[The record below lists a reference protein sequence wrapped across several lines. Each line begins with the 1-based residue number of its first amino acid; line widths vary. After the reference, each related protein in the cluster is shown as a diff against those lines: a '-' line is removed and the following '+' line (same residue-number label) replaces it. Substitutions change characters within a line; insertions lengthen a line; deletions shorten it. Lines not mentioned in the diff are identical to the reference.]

1 MIGDE
6 FVDRPPVLV
15 VASPA
20 AGADRRHLGVLLER
34 GKGHVPGFARLLIHG
49 SRIAA
54 NLGVISFAL
63 ALLLLVAY

>member
-20 AGADRRHLGVLLER
+20 TGADRRHLAVLLER
-34 GKGHVPGFARLLIHG
+34 RKRHVPSLAGF
-49 SRIAA
+49 
-54 NLGVISFAL
+54 
-63 ALLLLVAY
+63 LVDRSAEAPHDPPSGPCKS